1 MHMRTTIRRIGAAAA
16 TAVVAGAFIASPAGA
31 AANENY
37 VGSATGTALNLDVV
51 GQKLTLGFSKGKVA
65 STLEALAEGA
75 GQLLPAGNATTS
87 KASVT
92 GTPNGTQEQK
102 DQCGPISTPAEL
114 EQIGLKLATACSS
127 SLSQIVNGAP
137 HVLSEG
143 SVADFDLSANL
154 ILDKVPQLNET
165 IDQVQTA
172 LTPVL
177 GQLDA
182 VTSQLG
188 ISTSDTVGTLIDK
201 LQTTQTLKVS
211 VGKTVSDVTTVANAV
226 TSKATASGA
235 QIDLLP
241 VGAVVNGVSAPLVSI
256 IVGSA
261 NATSTYD
268 RQAGTST
275 AAFDPA
281 VVRVVTN
288 LAGALKQEI
297 PVAPGQSIKIL
308 EGTPLESEII
318 VGNGSTVK
326 NADGSVGA
334 IADGVSLHLLKGVN
348 GGVNLDLA
356 HAEAG
361 VAGSP
366 AVLDNVETPRAA
378 PELPRTGGPGPWI
391 PVAGAT
397 MIVAAVLTRRFVL
410 RTR

>member
-1 MHMRTTIRRIGAAAA
+1 MRTTIRRLGAAAA
-16 TAVVAGAFIASPAGA
+16 TALVAGAFIASPAGA

-37 VGSATGTALNLDVV
+37 VGSATGTALNLDVL

-65 STLEALAEGA
+65 STLEAVSEAA

-114 EQIGLKLATACSS
+114 EQLGLKLATACSS

-154 ILDKVPQLNET
+154 ILSKVPQLNET
-165 IDQVQTA
+165 IDQVQSA

-177 GQLDA
+177 GQLDT

-188 ISTSDTVGTLIDK
+188 ISTSDTVGTLIDN
-201 LQTTQTLKVS
+201 LQATQTLKVS
-211 VGKTVSDVTTVANAV
+211 VGKTVSDVSAVANAV
-226 TSKATASGA
+226 TSKATAAGA

-268 RQAGTST
+268 RQAGTSN
-275 AAFDPA
+275 ASFDPA
-281 VVRVVTN
+281 IVRVVTN

-297 PVAPGQSIKIL
+297 AVAPGQTIKLL
-308 EGTPLESEII
+308 EGTPLESEIV

-326 NADGSVGA
+326 NPDGSVGA
-334 IADGVSLHLLKGVN
+334 IADGVSLHLLEGIN

-366 AVLDNVETPRAA
+366 AVQDVVEVPRAA
-378 PELPRTGGPGPWI
+378 ELPRTGGPGPWL
-391 PVAGAT
+391 PVAGVTLIA
-397 MIVAAVLTRRFVL
+397 AAVVTRRFVL

>member
-1 MHMRTTIRRIGAAAA
+1 MRTTIRRIGAAAA

-31 AANENY
+31 AANESY
-37 VGSATGTALNLDVV
+37 VGSATGTALNLDVL
-51 GQKLTLGFSKGKVA
+51 GQKMTLGFSKGKVA

-102 DQCGPISTPAEL
+102 DQCGPISTPAAL
-114 EQIGLKLATACSS
+114 DQIGLKLSTACSS

-165 IDQVQTA
+165 IDQVQSA

-188 ISTSDTVGTLIDK
+188 ISTSDTVGTLIDQ
-201 LQTTQTLKVS
+201 LQATQTLKVS
-211 VGKTVSDVTTVANAV
+211 VGKTVSDVSTVANAV
-226 TSKATASGA
+226 TSKATAAGA
-235 QIDLLP
+235 EVDLLP

-261 NATSTYD
+261 KATSTYD
-268 RQAGTST
+268 RQAGTSN
-275 AAFDPA
+275 ASFDPA
-281 VVRVVTN
+281 IVRVVTN

-297 PVAPGQSIKIL
+297 AVAPGQSIKLL

-378 PELPRTGGPGPWI
+378 PELPRTGGPGPWL

-397 MIVAAVLTRRFVL
+397 FIVAAVLTRRFVL

>member
-1 MHMRTTIRRIGAAAA
+1 MRTTIRRIGAAAA

-37 VGSATGTALNLDVV
+37 VGSATGTALNLDVL

-177 GQLDA
+177 GQLDT

-211 VGKTVSDVTTVANAV
+211 VGKTVSDVSTVANAV

-268 RQAGTST
+268 RQAGTSN

-348 GGVNLDLA
+348 GGINLDLA

>member
-1 MHMRTTIRRIGAAAA
+1 MRNTIRRIGAAAA
-16 TAVVAGAFIASPAGA
+16 TAVVAGAFIATPAGA

-37 VGSATGTALNLDVV
+37 VGSATGTALNLDVL

-165 IDQVQTA
+165 IDQVQSA

-177 GQLDA
+177 GQLDT

-188 ISTSDTVGTLIDK
+188 ISTSDTVGTLIDQ
-201 LQTTQTLKVS
+201 LQATQTLKVS
-211 VGKTVSDVTTVANAV
+211 VGKTVSDVSTVANAV
-226 TSKATASGA
+226 TSKATAAGA

-268 RQAGTST
+268 RQAGTSS

-297 PVAPGQSIKIL
+297 PVTPGKSIKIL

-378 PELPRTGGPGPWI
+378 PELPRTGGPGPWV

-397 MIVAAVLTRRFVL
+397 FIVAAVLTRRFVL

>member
-1 MHMRTTIRRIGAAAA
+1 MRTTIRRIGAAAA
-16 TAVVAGAFIASPAGA
+16 TALVAGAFIATPAGA
-31 AANENY
+31 AVNENY
-37 VGSATGTALNLDVV
+37 VGSATGTALNLDAL
-51 GQKLTLGFSKGKVA
+51 GQKLTLGFSKGKVS
-65 STLEALAEGA
+65 STLEAVAEAA

-92 GTPNGTQEQK
+92 GADGTQEDK
-102 DQCGPISTPAEL
+102 DKCGPISTPAEL

-127 SLSQIVNGAP
+127 SLSQIVDGAP

-154 ILDKVPQLNET
+154 ILDKIPQLNET

-188 ISTSDTVGTLIDK
+188 ISTSDTVGTLIDQ
-201 LQTTQTLKVS
+201 LQATQTLQVS
-211 VGKTVSDVTTVANAV
+211 VGKTTSDVTTVANAV
-226 TSKATASGA
+226 TSKASAAGA

-268 RQAGTST
+268 RAAGTSN
-275 AAFDPA
+275 AKFDPA
-281 VVRVVTN
+281 LVRVVTN

-297 PVAPGQSIKIL
+297 AVAPGQTIKLL
-308 EGTPLESEII
+308 EGTPLESEIV

-334 IADGVSLHLLKGVN
+334 IADGVSLHLLKGIN
-348 GGVNLDLA
+348 GGINLDLA

-366 AVLDNVETPRAA
+366 AVQDVVEVPRAA
-378 PELPRTGGPGPWI
+378 ELPRTGGPGPWL
-391 PVAGAT
+391 PVAGVTLIA
-397 MIVAAVLTRRFVL
+397 AAVVTRRFVL